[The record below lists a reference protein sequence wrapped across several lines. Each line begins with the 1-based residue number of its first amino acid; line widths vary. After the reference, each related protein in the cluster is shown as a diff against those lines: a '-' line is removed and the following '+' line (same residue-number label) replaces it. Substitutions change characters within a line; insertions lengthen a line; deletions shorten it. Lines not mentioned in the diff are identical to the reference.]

1 MDALYNEITSLARAG
16 ILPEIFEHVFM
27 VRALLAACL
36 VGPILG
42 GMGPMVVAKKLSF
55 FTQTIGNA
63 AMTGVALGLLI
74 GEPISQTYAGLYG
87 FCLLMAL
94 LMTFIKN
101 RTHMAADTII
111 GVILAQTLGLG
122 IIMLVLVTK
131 QFNIHQVESVLFG
144 NLITI
149 SDQDIFIL
157 IFTAIA
163 AVATGIWIFN
173 RAMLVSFNPVM
184 ARARG
189 HNPVLIDYIFVVM
202 LTVVVVSSLKL
213 IGALLVLVL
222 VVVPAAGAQNI
233 ARGLRSFFWLSVFLS
248 TASTIL
254 GLLLSGYLPIPT
266 GGTIAMVAS
275 IFFYITLLLRPLFGK
290 SSS

>member
-1 MDALYNEITSLARAG
+1 MDTLYNEISALARAG
-16 ILPEIFEHVFM
+16 LLPEIFAHTFM

-42 GMGPMVVAKKLSF
+42 GMGPLVVAKKLSF

-74 GEPISQTYAGLYG
+74 GEPIGQTYAGLYG

-101 RTHMAADTII
+101 RTHMATDTVI

-149 SDQDIFIL
+149 NDQDIFIL
-157 IFTAIA
+157 LGTAVA
-163 AVATGIWIFN
+163 AVASGLWIFN

-189 HNPVLIDYIFVVM
+189 HNPVLIDYVFVVM

-222 VVVPAAGAQNI
+222 IVVPAAAAQNV
-233 ARGLRSFFWLSVFLS
+233 AKGLRGFFWLSVLLS
-248 TASTIL
+248 TASTIT

-266 GGTIAMVAS
+266 GGTIALMAS
-275 IFFYITLLLRPLFGK
+275 VFFYITLLLRPILARNG
-290 SSS
+290 